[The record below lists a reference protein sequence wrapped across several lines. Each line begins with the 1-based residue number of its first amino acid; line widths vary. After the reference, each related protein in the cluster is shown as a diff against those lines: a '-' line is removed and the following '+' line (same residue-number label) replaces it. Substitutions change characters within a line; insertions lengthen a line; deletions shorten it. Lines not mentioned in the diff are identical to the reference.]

1 MKEAFEKIR
10 KIFHERVMASELKVR
25 ELDDLPFNLRKC
37 YDEMDLEDARSQ
49 SFEEALSIVSEVEA
63 EYKDKFTSVGAYEQV
78 AWERNVAIA
87 QLKELGY
94 SLGEKIRKVE
104 AEYGNGWIPCSER
117 LPEKYGRYLVCNDGF
132 AWIADFFNSTW
143 FGKRCRY
150 SDVIAWQPL
159 PTPYKEDDHAKKN

>member
-63 EYKDKFTSVGAYEQV
+63 EYGKDI
-78 AWERNVAIA
+78 NV
-87 QLKELGY
+87 
-94 SLGEKIRKVE
+94 R
-104 AEYGNGWIPCSER
+104 GNGWIPCSER
-117 LPEKYGRYLVCNDGF
+117 LPNNTDDVLVTTAYGLVIDAYLSTQKNWCFRNGTRITDL
-132 AWIADFFNSTW
+132 ADMP
-143 FGKRCRY
+143 
-150 SDVIAWQPL
+150 IAWMPL
-159 PTPYKEDDHAKKN
+159 PSPYKPTTD